1 MRNAAWDKDG
11 IAHAA
16 IQRDGDMAQ
25 IAWLIGAH
33 IQQHIKYR
41 AAHAA
46 DEFLFFGRRDLK
58 MHPAQSVLQRVLR
71 KARLNGGEVYA
82 RRGKAFPAPASH
94 EGTAFITRWAG
105 FNADDA
111 RDGGGVENHNAQT
124 SAALS

>member
-1 MRNAAWDKDG
+1 MRDAARHEHRIG
-11 IAHAA
+11 RLA

-46 DEFLFFGRRDLK
+46 DELLFFSGRHLK
-58 MHPAQSVLQRVLR
+58 MHAAQSVLARVFR
-71 KARLNGGEVYA
+71 KARLNGREINA
-82 RRGKAFPAPASH
+82 RRGEVLPAPAAH
-94 EGTAFITRWAG
+94 EGAAFIARGAG

-111 RDGGGVENHNAQT
+111 GDGGGVENHKAQT